1 VTTARETS
9 LTGVLVMD
17 KPKGPSS
24 FDVIRAIRR
33 LLGIKKI
40 GHIGTLDPMATGVLP
55 LAIGRATRLVPF
67 IQDGPKEYEGRM
79 LLGRVTDTLDVT
91 GRVLEESPVNGL
103 TRQDIESAAGELVGD
118 IQQVPPAY
126 SAVKINGRPAY
137 KLARKGE
144 DVLLK
149 SRTVT
154 VHSFRITDAAL
165 PLVDFSVLVS
175 KGTYVRT
182 LVSDLGARLGVG
194 GCLERLRRLKSGPF
208 SITQAVTLEEA
219 EALAAE
225 ERLSDRII
233 SANEALEFLP
243 QVSVSSQTAEHV
255 ANGRSLDLQN
265 LEATDFNA
273 GPVRVR
279 FGDGLLAVYEYNPS
293 RDPERLIPLRV
304 LGVN

>member
-182 LVSDLGARLGVG
+182 LFPTWGLDWVWAVVWNGCDVLKAAR
-194 GCLERLRRLKSGPF
+194 F
-208 SITQAVTLEEA
+208 Q
-219 EALAAE
+219 
-225 ERLSDRII
+225 
-233 SANEALEFLP
+233 
-243 QVSVSSQTAEHV
+243 
-255 ANGRSLDLQN
+255 
-265 LEATDFNA
+265 
-273 GPVRVR
+273 
-279 FGDGLLAVYEYNPS
+279 
-293 RDPERLIPLRV
+293 
-304 LGVN
+304 